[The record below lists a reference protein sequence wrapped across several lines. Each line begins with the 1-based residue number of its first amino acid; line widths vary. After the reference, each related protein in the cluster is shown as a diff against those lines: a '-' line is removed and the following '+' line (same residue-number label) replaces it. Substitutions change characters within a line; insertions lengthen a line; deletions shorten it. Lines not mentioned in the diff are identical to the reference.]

1 MPMAAETYILAH
13 DLGTTGN
20 KATLFN
26 ADGQA
31 VHSAFAGYPTS
42 YPRAGWAEQDPEDWW
57 RAVVETTRALLAG
70 SGIAAGDVAAVSLS
84 AQMMAGLPVDA
95 AGQPLR
101 RAIIWADQRA
111 TREASL
117 LCEACGAE
125 QLYRLTGHRISAAYT
140 GPKMLWVRA
149 HEPDILARTRVFL
162 QAKDYVVF
170 RLTGQFVTDYSD
182 ASGTNLFNLERR
194 AWDEDVLAAVGLRPD
209 LLPEAHPSHH
219 IAGRV
224 TAEAAAA
231 TGLLAG
237 TPVVIGGGDGSCATV
252 GAGVVGEGDAYTY
265 IGSSSWMALASP
277 RPLCDPQQR
286 IVNFAHLDPRLVCPM
301 GTMQAAGGAY
311 QWLSRWIAGGEEAAG
326 RYHEMDRW
334 AAQTPPGAEGLLFL
348 PYLMGERSPYWNPEA
363 RGAFVGLSMRHGRG
377 HAARAAMEG
386 VAFNLRMILEALT
399 EQGIA
404 PGAMRLIGGGAKSPV
419 WRQILADVLGLPILR
434 PQLLAEATALGAA
447 IAGGVGVGL
456 WPGYEVAHR
465 LVVATEAER
474 PNPAAQET
482 YNARYP
488 LFQEVYRALEPL
500 YGRLAG

>member
-1 MPMAAETYILAH
+1 MTKPAYILAH

-20 KATLFN
+20 KANLFD

-31 VHSAFAGYPTS
+31 VRSAFAGYATR
-42 YPRAGWAEQDPEDWW
+42 YPRAGWAEQDPADWW
-57 RAVVETTRALLAG
+57 RAVVETTRALLAEP
-70 SGIAAGDVAAVSLS
+70 GIAPQEIAAVSFS

-101 RAIIWADQRA
+101 PAIIWADQRA
-111 TREASL
+111 TREADL
-117 LCEACGAE
+117 LREACGAE
-125 QLYRLTGHRISAAYT
+125 QLYRRTGHRISAAYT
-140 GPKMLWVRA
+140 GPKMLWIRE
-149 HEPDILARTRVFL
+149 HEPELFARTRIFL
-162 QAKDYVVF
+162 QAKDYVAY
-170 RLTGQFVTDYSD
+170 RLTGQFATDYSD
-182 ASGTNLFNLERR
+182 ASGSNLFNLDQR
-194 AWDEDVLAAVGLRPD
+194 AWDEEILAAVGLARG

-219 IAGRV
+219 VAGQV
-224 TAEAAAA
+224 TLEAAVA

-237 TPVVIGGGDGSCATV
+237 TPVVIGGGDGACATV
-252 GAGVVGEGDAYTY
+252 GAGVVGEGDAYNY
-265 IGSSSWMALASP
+265 IGSSSWMAVASP
-277 RPLCDPQQR
+277 RPLYDPQQR
-286 IVNFAHLDPRLVCPM
+286 IVNFAHLDPQQVCPM

-311 QWLSRWIAGGEEAAG
+311 QWLSGWIARGEENPE
-326 RYHEMDRW
+326 RYREMDRW

-386 VAFNLRMILEALT
+386 VAYNLRMILDALT
-399 EQGIA
+399 EQGVA
-404 PGAMRLIGGGAKSPV
+404 PQAMRLIGGGAKSAV
-419 WRQILADVLGLPILR
+419 WRQILADILGLPILR

-456 WPGYEVAHR
+456 WPDYGVAHR
-465 LVVATEAER
+465 LVAAAEAER
-474 PNPAAQET
+474 PDPAARET

-500 YGRLAG
+500 YGRLGA